1 MVATETRERWE
12 RFKVERARQQRRD
25 AHIKMILSDAL
36 GLAEIVGGMVV
47 AWFLLMVLYA

>member
-25 AHIKMILSDAL
+25 AHIKMMLADAL

>member
-1 MVATETRERWE
+1 MVAIETRERWE
-12 RFKVERARQQRRD
+12 KFKVQRARQQRRD

-36 GLAEIVGGMVV
+36 GLAEIIGGMVV